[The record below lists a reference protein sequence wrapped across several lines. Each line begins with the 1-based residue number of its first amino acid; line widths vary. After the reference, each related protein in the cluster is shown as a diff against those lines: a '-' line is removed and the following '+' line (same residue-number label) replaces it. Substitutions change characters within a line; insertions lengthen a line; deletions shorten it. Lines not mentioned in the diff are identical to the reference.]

1 MDNLGSNQQHD
12 AIRGDTSAAID
23 FLKSMHPIG
32 PWALT
37 AIDPEKK
44 AGAVTATFSPPSE
57 AAARD
62 FIDLWN
68 GRRNL
73 YFAVNHP
80 RAAMSK
86 KAKATDI
93 ASVQYLHV
101 DIDPRVGEDLE
112 SERARILALF
122 DENLPTGVPKPTV
135 VVFSGGGYQAF
146 WKLEEPL
153 VLDGSE
159 AAAEN
164 AKLWNMQLERLFNAD
179 SCHNIDRIMR
189 LPGTVN
195 VPDEKKRKK
204 GRVPTLATLVEA
216 DWARVYRLDD
226 FVPAPPTSPPPLPHC
241 DNDNH
246 VIDTG
251 AELVKLT
258 DVNELDKHTADGK
271 PVDDRTK
278 RIVQVGFDELESKPG
293 AKPKDDRSRWVFD
306 VACSLV
312 RRGVPDHV
320 ILSVLLDR
328 DFRISDHLFDRKGD
342 TRKYAVRQISRAKD
356 RVALDEAEFQVNKDG
371 QPLRQSQRNVEVAL
385 AKMGL
390 LVKLDSF
397 RNRMLVE
404 GLEAADVVVD
414 DRIMT
419 RLRLETDRRF
429 KFLCAKDF
437 YFDVVGDL
445 AFRNS
450 YHPVRDYLDGLTWD
464 GEGRLD
470 DWLTRYC
477 GAEDSEFVRA
487 VGRIVLL
494 AAARRVRRP
503 GCKFDEM
510 LVLEGAQGIG
520 KSQVLNALAVKE
532 EWFSDEVP
540 LAGDGKLA
548 IEALNGRWIAEAAE
562 LKGMKNKEVEHLKAF
577 LSRTHDRGRLAYDR
591 ITSEVPRQFIIVGT
605 TNSEH
610 YLMDIHGLMYELQ
623 PIAFEG
629 RIWGVKPVCQH
640 LRIIP
645 DFCSFRG
652 RFAVGGNETTPN
664 ADNNAYQGQPQSGV
678 WFGKTDDLWQWG
690 RPAGWGGPW
699 RKAAVKAGAPSEP
712 FLMTGFTHKMVHLK
726 SDKPTVMTIEIDFLG
741 DGSWERYERIPVNG
755 YARHVFP
762 AGFSAHWVRVTS
774 SASCTASVEFMYT
787 I

>member
-1 MDNLGSNQQHD
+1 MDNLGSNQKPD
-12 AIRGDTSAAID
+12 AIRGNTSAAID
-23 FLKSMHPIG
+23 FLEAMHPIG

-44 AGAVTATFSPPSE
+44 AGAVTATFSPSSE

-86 KAKATDI
+86 KAKAIDI
-93 ASVQYLHV
+93 ASLEYLHV
-101 DIDPRVGEDLE
+101 DIDPHVGEALE

-122 DENLPTGVPKPTV
+122 GEDLPVGVPKPTV

-153 VLDGSE
+153 ALEGRE
-159 AAAEN
+159 AAAES
-164 AKLWNMQLERLFNAD
+164 AKLRNIRLDRLLSAD
-179 SCHNIDRIMR
+179 SCHSIDRIMR

-204 GRVPTLATLVEA
+204 GRVPTLAALVEA
-216 DWARVYRLDD
+216 DWALVYRLDD
-226 FVPAPPTSPPPLPHC
+226 FEPAPPTPPPSLPHC

-246 VIDTG
+246 AIDTG

-258 DVNELDKHTADGK
+258 DVNELDKHTADGQ

-278 RIVQVGFDELESKPG
+278 RIVQVGFDVLENKVG

-306 VACSLV
+306 VTCSLV
-312 RRGVPDHV
+312 RRGIPDHV

-342 TRKYAVRQISRAKD
+342 TRKYAVRQISRAKE

-371 QPLRQSQRNVEVAL
+371 LPLKQSQRNVEVAL

-404 GLEAADVVVD
+404 GLEVADVVVD

-450 YHPVRDYLDGLTWD
+450 YHPVRDYFDGLTWD
-464 GEGRLD
+464 GEGRLGE
-470 DWLTRYC
+470 WLTRYC

-494 AAARRVRRP
+494 AAVRRVRRP

-610 YLMDIHGLMYELQ
+610 YLMDMTGNRRFWPVHVARVDLEALMRDRDQLWAEAAQREAQGESIRLDEKLWAAAAVEQSKRVLEDPYLGTL
-623 PIAFEG
+623 AAALEG
-629 RIWGVKPVCQH
+629 R
-640 LRIIP
+640 
-645 DFCSFRG
+645 
-652 RFAVGGNETTPN
+652 
-664 ADNNAYQGQPQSGV
+664 
-678 WFGKTDDLWQWG
+678 WG
-690 RPAGWGGPW
+690 RIASEDVFRLLDIPAGQRTQAQNTRIGEAMRRLGWRRDRLRRDGTLQYCYLNCATHEAPWLGLVDQGG
-699 RKAAVKAGAPSEP
+699 G
-712 FLMTGFTHKMVHLK
+712 
-726 SDKPTVMTIEIDFLG
+726 
-741 DGSWERYERIPVNG
+741 RYVVNG
-755 YARHVFP
+755 RNGTQQDLPF
-762 AGFSAHWVRVTS
+762 
-774 SASCTASVEFMYT
+774 
-787 I
+787 

>member
-1 MDNLGSNQQHD
+1 MDNLGSNPKPD
-12 AIRGDTSAAID
+12 TIRGDTSAAID
-23 FLKSMHPIG
+23 FLRSMHPIG

-37 AIDPEKK
+37 AIDPQKK
-44 AGAVTATFSPPSE
+44 AGAVTATFSPSSE

-62 FIDLWN
+62 FIERWN
-68 GRRNL
+68 GHRNL

-80 RAAMSK
+80 RSAMSK

-93 ASVQYLHV
+93 ASLQYLHV

-122 DENLPTGVPKPTV
+122 GEFLPAGVPKPTV

-146 WKLEEPL
+146 WKLEEPWA
-153 VLDGSE
+153 LDGSE

-164 AKLWNMQLERLFNAD
+164 AKLWNMQLEHLFNAD

-204 GRVPTLATLVEA
+204 GREPTLAALVEA
-216 DWARVYRLDD
+216 DWARVYRLDH
-226 FVPAPPTSPPPLPHC
+226 FEPAPPTSPLPQCH
-241 DNDNH
+241 NDNH
-246 VIDTG
+246 AIDTG
-251 AELVKLT
+251 AELVKFT
-258 DVNELDKHTADGK
+258 DVNELDNYTPDGQ

-278 RIVQVGFDELESKPG
+278 RIIQVGFDELESKAG
-293 AKPKDDRSRWVFD
+293 AKSKDDRSRWVFD

-312 RRGVPDHV
+312 RRGIPDHV
-320 ILSVLLDR
+320 VLSVLLDR

-342 TRKYAVRQISRAKD
+342 TRKYAARQINRAKE
-356 RVALDEAEFQVNKDG
+356 RVALDEAEFQLNKDG
-371 QPLRQSQRNVEVAL
+371 LPLRQSQRNVEVAL
-385 AKMGL
+385 AKLGL

-404 GLEAADVVVD
+404 GLEAVDVVVD

-494 AAARRVRRP
+494 AAVRRVRRP

-562 LKGMKNKEVEHLKAF
+562 LKGMRNKEVEHLKAF

-591 ITSEVPRQFIIVGT
+591 ITSEVPRQFIIIGT

-610 YLMDIHGLMYELQ
+610 YLMDMTGNRRFWPVHIERADVEGLTRDRDQLWAE
-623 PIAFEG
+623 AAHRE
-629 RIWGVKPVCQH
+629 
-640 LRIIP
+640 
-645 DFCSFRG
+645 
-652 RFAVGGNETTPN
+652 A
-664 ADNNAYQGQPQSGV
+664 QGESIRLPE
-678 WFGKTDDLWQWG
+678 DLWAAAGAEQDKRVLEDPYFGTLAAALDGRWG
-690 RPAGWGGPW
+690 KILSEDVFRLLDIPAGQRTQVHNTRIGETMRRLGWRRERVRRDRSLQYCYVNCTTAQDAPW
-699 RKAAVKAGAPSEP
+699 LSLVEAGRGYVVSVPKGSQPEIP
-712 FLMTGFTHKMVHLK
+712 F
-726 SDKPTVMTIEIDFLG
+726 
-741 DGSWERYERIPVNG
+741 
-755 YARHVFP
+755 
-762 AGFSAHWVRVTS
+762 
-774 SASCTASVEFMYT
+774 
-787 I
+787 